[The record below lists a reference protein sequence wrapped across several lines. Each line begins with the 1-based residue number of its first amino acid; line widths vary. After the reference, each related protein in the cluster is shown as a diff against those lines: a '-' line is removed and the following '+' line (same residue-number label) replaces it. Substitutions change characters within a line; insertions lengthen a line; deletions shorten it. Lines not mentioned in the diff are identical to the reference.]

1 MRIVLWDTRK
11 RDVSKDFAGGYGVGH
26 FPGRGGILGRVV
38 RHFYKRDRRPVALV
52 YAYLAAIFK
61 KLGHRVEYAEDVV
74 PTGADLYIFHP
85 ALISLP
91 LERQA
96 MADALRSTPGAR
108 VLVTGLV
115 GHAMPEVFKDLDVTL
130 LRGETEQLY
139 WRLDDVLE
147 SRERIVDV
155 GSVRNLDE
163 LPFPDWSL
171 FEPNRF
177 RIAYDFWKFPTGLI
191 QQSRGCTFT
200 CNYCPYIIVENAT
213 RFRSPESVA
222 DEMRHGMDQW
232 GFQSFKFRDPLF
244 GLDRK
249 RVLRLVE
256 LIGKLPRKVQFSIET
271 RIDLMRTET
280 LLALKDVGLT
290 SITVGI
296 ETPDENTLRQ
306 YKRAPIR
313 DDRQREFVARCRAL
327 GIRTVA
333 GFMVGFPEDTAHS
346 IRQVLKYAK
355 GVGPTYANFNVV
367 TPYPGTPF
375 FNEIRD
381 QVADFDYSR
390 YDVYTPVLRYKH
402 LTADQVADLHARCFT
417 RYYFRWEY
425 LTENAHL
432 LWPSLR
438 KLGVG
443 RQHQLPAVDSQAAAA
458 TAPSAAPLTVL
469 PAAEQA
475 CGQPQLVTL
484 STGTSVRKD
493 QGHAPHN
500 GHAPAARPASA
511 QEQH

>member
-11 RDVSKDFAGGYGVGH
+11 RDVSKDFAGGFGVGH
-26 FPGRGGILGRVV
+26 YPGRGGVLGRIV
-38 RHFYKRDRRPVALV
+38 RYYYKRDRRPVALV

-61 KLGHRVEYAEDVV
+61 RLGHRVEYVEDEV
-74 PTGADLYIFHP
+74 PAGADLYIFHP
-85 ALISLP
+85 ALVSLP

-96 MADALRSTPGAR
+96 MAEALRRTPGAR

-115 GHAMPEVFKDLDVTL
+115 PHAMPEVFKDLDVTL

-139 WRLDDVLE
+139 WRLEDVLA
-147 SRERIVDV
+147 SRERIVDI
-155 GSVRNLDE
+155 GSVRDLDE
-163 LPFPDWSL
+163 LPFPDWSA
-171 FEPNRF
+171 FEPARF
-177 RIAYDFWKFPTGLI
+177 RIAYDFWQFPTGLI

-222 DEMRHGMDQW
+222 DEMRQGMDRW

-256 LIGKLPRKVQFSIET
+256 LIGKLPRKIQFSIET

-280 LLALKDVGLT
+280 LLALREVGLT

-296 ETPDENTLRQ
+296 ETPDETTLRH

-355 GVGPTYANFNVV
+355 GVGPTFANFNVV
-367 TPYPGTPF
+367 TPYPGTGF

-402 LTADQVADLHARCFT
+402 LTPDQVADLHARCFT

-443 RQHQLPAVDSQAAAA
+443 RRHKLPAGDAPAQSASGSAA
-458 TAPSAAPLTVL
+458 TV
-469 PAAEQA
+469 PATDHA
-475 CGQPQLVTL
+475 CGQPQIVTL
-484 STGTSVRKD
+484 STGTAVRKD
-493 QGHAPHN
+493 QRHASHSAHAPSSQ
-500 GHAPAARPASA
+500 PAAP
-511 QEQH
+511 QGQH